1 MKKTWVQTLFLEILL
16 PIGLGLV
23 VGLVMVM
30 IMDGKGR
37 ITPWIK
43 WRKKRLTS
51 KITSSKKALESK
63 KLERDLRKIA
73 PLFGLDS
80 KYWDIL
86 Q

>member
-1 MKKTWVQTLFLEILL
+1 MKKTWVRTLFSEIIL
-16 PIGLGLV
+16 PVGIGLV

-86 Q
+86 R

>member
-1 MKKTWVQTLFLEILL
+1 MKKTWVRTLFLEIIL

-30 IMDGKGR
+30 ITDGKER
-37 ITPWIK
+37 IAPWIK